1 VPSPFRLRKKMP
13 YPSEDLGK
21 SSRASATKEGYGN
34 GEG

>member
-13 YPSEDLGK
+13 YPSGDLGK
-21 SSRASATKEGYGN
+21 SGRPKATKEGYGN